1 MKSMTEQ
8 EHEQEHAPAPSG
20 GHDHHAEHHDHAEQF
35 RRLFWWNLLLAVPV
49 IAFSSMFADLVGY
62 EVPSGADWIPP
73 VLGTT
78 IFLFG
83 GWPFLSGAAHEIR
96 TRRPG
101 MMLLIGLAITVAYV
115 ASLATSLGVGNLDL
129 DFWWELALLV
139 VIMLLGHWLEM
150 KAIGQAQGALH
161 ALAALLPDEADRVM
175 ATGEIETVQL
185 AELGVGDIALVR
197 PGGRI
202 PADGTIVDGEAEIDE
217 SMVTGESRPVA
228 RADGERV
235 VAGTIATDSA
245 IRVRVEAVGDDTA
258 LAGIQRLV
266 EEAQASSSRA
276 QALADRAAALLFY
289 VATAS
294 GVITFVIWMML
305 GEADAAIERTVTVL
319 VIACPHALGLAIP
332 LVIALSTAVAARA
345 GILVKD
351 RLALER
357 MRLVTAVLFDKTGT
371 LTKGEHVV
379 TDIALVGTPAI
390 TSTDALLGLAG
401 AVESDS
407 EHPLARAIV
416 SAARAHGVLPDA
428 TDFRS
433 ITGRGVEATVEG
445 SRVAVGG
452 PALLRERDV
461 SVPDALGDQVGEWKR
476 RGAAVLYVVRDD
488 AIVGAL
494 ALEDEIRPEARA
506 AVDDLHGLDV
516 RVVMITGDAR
526 QVADGV
532 GAELG
537 IDEVFAE
544 VLPEEKEHAVADLQA
559 RGLRVA
565 MVGDG
570 VNDAPALARADVG
583 LAIGAGT
590 DVAIE
595 SAGVVLASSDPR
607 SVIGVVRLSQA
618 SYRKMVQNLAWGAG
632 YNVFAIPLAAG
643 VLAPIGFTLSP
654 AVGAILMSLSTVVVA
669 LNAQLLRRVDLR
681 PEDQTRRTGSL
692 ATAARSC

>member
-1 MKSMTEQ
+1 M
-8 EHEQEHAPAPSG
+8 
-20 GHDHHAEHHDHAEQF
+20 
-35 RRLFWWNLLLAVPV
+35 R
-49 IAFSSMFADLVGY
+49 SS
-62 EVPSGADWIPP
+62 
-73 VLGTT
+73 
-78 IFLFG
+78 
-83 GWPFLSGAAHEIR
+83 
-96 TRRPG
+96 
-101 MMLLIGLAITVAYV
+101 
-115 ASLATSLGVGNLDL
+115 
-129 DFWWELALLV
+129 
-139 VIMLLGHWLEM
+139 
-150 KAIGQAQGALH
+150 
-161 ALAALLPDEADRVM
+161 ALAALLPDEADRVT
-175 ATGEIETVQL
+175 AAGEIETVRL
-185 AELGVGDIALVR
+185 AELSVGDIVLIR
-197 PGGRI
+197 PGARI
-202 PADGTIVDGEAEIDE
+202 PADGVIIQGEAEIDE

-228 RADGERV
+228 KADGERV

-245 IRVRVEAVGDDTA
+245 IRVRVDAVGDDTA

-294 GVITFVIWMML
+294 GVITFVIWMAL
-305 GEADAAIERTVTVL
+305 GDADAAVERTVTVL
-319 VIACPHALGLAIP
+319 VIVCPHALGLAIP

-371 LTKGEHVV
+371 LTKGAHVV
-379 TDIALVGTPAI
+379 TDVALAGVPTVA
-390 TSTDALLGLAG
+390 STDELLGLAA

-416 SAARAHGVLPDA
+416 TAASAHGALPVA

-433 ITGRGVEATVEG
+433 ITGRGVEATVDG
-445 SRVAVGG
+445 ARVAVGG
-452 PALLRERDV
+452 PALLRERQL
-461 SVPDALGDQVGEWKR
+461 SEQGALGEQVGEWKQ

-488 AIVGAL
+488 GIIGAL

-506 AVDDLHGLDV
+506 AVEGLHGRGV
-516 RVVMITGDAR
+516 RVVMITGDAQ

-544 VLPEEKEHAVADLQA
+544 VLPEDKEHAVADLQA
-559 RGLRVA
+559 RDLRVA

-607 SVIGVVRLSQA
+607 SVIGVMRLSDA

-654 AVGAILMSLSTVVVA
+654 AVGAILMSLSTIVVA

-681 PEDQTRRTGSL
+681 PEEQTRPAG
-692 ATAARSC
+692 RSR